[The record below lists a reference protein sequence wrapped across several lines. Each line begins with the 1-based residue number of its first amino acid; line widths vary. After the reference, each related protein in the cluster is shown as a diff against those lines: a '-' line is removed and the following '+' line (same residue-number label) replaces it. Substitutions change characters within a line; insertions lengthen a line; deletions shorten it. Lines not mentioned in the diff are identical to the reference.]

1 MNINQFLTTD
11 LEKVKRKIESTE
23 ELTIMLSEALLD
35 GDYEEAINLAG
46 SIKIL
51 TEDINRMANKGR
63 LHQVVLD
70 MQARGIN
77 LAVVQ
82 INRNRF

>member
-35 GDYEEAINLAG
+35 GDYEEAISLAG

-51 TEDINRMANKGR
+51 TEYINRMANKGR

>member
-35 GDYEEAINLAG
+35 GDYRAISLAG

>member
-35 GDYEEAINLAG
+35 GDYEEAISLAG

-51 TEDINRMANKGR
+51 TEDIYRMANKGR

-82 INRNRF
+82 INKNRF